1 MVVNTSI
8 LALGGNLAL
17 GEKTHPSVVCITLF
31 ANDLG
36 ESLHWDAEGGLLY
49 WIDAWKGVVHSYDPA
64 TDRMRQTGFAD
75 ALGGRPIG
83 SIACG
88 DGGGMI
94 SGVRGGFYEL
104 DPATGDARF
113 VATVETDRPATNRLN
128 DGKCD
133 RAGRFW
139 CASINTDH
147 HTPSGALWRLNQ
159 ECDPVMVQDGLIAG
173 NGIAWSPDSRSM
185 YLADTIAGRYGD
197 TTSISRQ
204 GRSRTGD
211 SSSPSTPLAA
221 LPMAL
226 PWMRTATTGPRSSGG
241 GGVAQFDQG
250 KLMRHI
256 RLPVSNPTMCAFG
269 GPDFD
274 ILYVTSASRFP
285 DDTQRVAQPQAGH
298 LLPSQASASAACL
311 TRNSEHETEAVCRS
325 ADHAKMRSQ
334 RVRRSP

>member
-1 MVVNTSI
+1 M
-8 LALGGNLAL
+8 AL

-226 PWMRTATTGPRSSGG
+226 PWMRTATTGPRSSR
-241 GGVAQFDQG
+241 AAAWRSST
-250 KLMRHI
+250 KASSCAISACR
-256 RLPVSNPTMCAFG
+256 SPTRQCARSVG
-269 GPDFD
+269 
-274 ILYVTSASRFP
+274 LTSIFSTLHR
-285 DDTQRVAQPQAGH
+285 QAGF
-298 LLPSQASASAACL
+298 PT
-311 TRNSEHETEAVCRS
+311 TRKESLNRRPGISCR
-325 ADHAKMRSQ
+325 
-334 RVRRSP
+334 RRPRRPRPA